1 VTFIYKDYKSGA
13 VKKQMTLTHEEFIR
27 RFALHILP
35 KRFVKIRHCGI
46 LSSTWKRQKLKA
58 LQEKMQMRLPELKA
72 IEQPERIC
80 SCCKVGKLI
89 TIQYFDRRGPPQ
101 TDIGIGQ
108 KSLKVS
114 DNLQKS

>member
-1 VTFIYKDYKSGA
+1 
-13 VKKQMTLTHEEFIR
+13 MTLTHEEFIR

-58 LQEKMQMRLPELKA
+58 LQEKMQMRLPELKV

-80 SCCKVGKLI
+80 
-89 TIQYFDRRGPPQ
+89 
-101 TDIGIGQ
+101 
-108 KSLKVS
+108 
-114 DNLQKS
+114 